1 MAVEHRSLNS
11 RGHFVGRS
19 SAGFGETAPPPAPVA
34 FGDSCNLIIK
44 DYRYDRTLVLVS
56 RPTRCLT
63 LPIMTMQV
71 RPFSQHNNGTKN
83 PIYVTSQDKQRLED
97 LLMEIEVS
105 DPREHGDLKA
115 LTQELRR
122 AVVVDPKDVFSDVI
136 TMNSHAEMRDLETG
150 ETVAFTLVFP
160 SEANIDEEKISVLAP
175 IGAGMLGYRVGDEF
189 EWNVPGGLRRMKVTK
204 VEYQPEAAGDFDR

>member
-1 MAVEHRSLNS
+1 M
-11 RGHFVGRS
+11 
-19 SAGFGETAPPPAPVA
+19 
-34 FGDSCNLIIK
+34 
-44 DYRYDRTLVLVS
+44 
-56 RPTRCLT
+56 
-63 LPIMTMQV
+63 MTMQV
-71 RPFSQHNNGTKN
+71 TRFSQHNDRTKN
-83 PIYVTSQDKQRLED
+83 PIYVTSRDKQRLQD

-105 DPREHGDLKA
+105 DPRGHGDLKA

-122 AVVVDPKDVFSDVI
+122 AIIVDPKDVFNDVI
-136 TMNSHAEMRDLETG
+136 TMNSRAEMRDLETG

-204 VEYQPEAAGDFDR
+204 VEYQPEAAGHFHR